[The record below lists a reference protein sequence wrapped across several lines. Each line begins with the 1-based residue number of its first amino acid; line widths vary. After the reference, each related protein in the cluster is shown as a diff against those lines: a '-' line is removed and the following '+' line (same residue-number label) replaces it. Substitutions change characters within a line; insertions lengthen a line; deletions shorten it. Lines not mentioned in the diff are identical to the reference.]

1 VENRHSGVA
10 AVFGRGRIVR
20 VVVAVVGVLALSACQ
35 PLAEAAHGDSA
46 LAPVRGNLASETA
59 SAQDRD
65 FHGVFEY
72 AGNNSAADAA
82 DPDLAG
88 VVLDYYWSQI
98 EPKKGDYDW
107 SVITDAMAPWVD
119 HGKKIILRIATSGQS
134 GWDRP
139 YSGSGTPGWVYTDGA
154 KSVSDNGETVPVYWN
169 AIYQRDLS
177 TFLSAYA
184 AKFNGN
190 THVAFVEAGVG
201 MGGETMPDTNQMT
214 SAARAVWEK
223 AGYTPALWLSTV
235 ERISTL
241 YRHVFTRTPVYA
253 LLTSSF
259 LVEGTDAN
267 ASVNWTD
274 YQRLARWYT
283 SAKPAWGL
291 QNDALSS
298 NLSLPDAAAWDK
310 ASGLALEQAQATGG
324 GSLMAQAADAFS
336 LHADAMLVYRTEI
349 EDTSNTKSL
358 ASLAADARP
367 WPSTGSS
374 SGSTGSSGSFTQP
387 LTQTDGTSQYWLTG
401 GDGGVFAFGGAPFY
415 GSTGGLALAQPIVGM
430 TATSDGHGYWFVAR
444 DGGVFNFGSAPF
456 DGAVPGVASVDD
468 VVGLAASRRGGYWVA
483 TANGDTYAFG
493 GAPALPSLASLGVH
507 VDNVVGIAA
516 TPDGGGYYLVASDG
530 GIYALGD
537 AVFRGSMGGRPL
549 NQPIVGM
556 AVDPVTGGYWEVASD
571 GGIFAIGAPF
581 FGSTGAI
588 RLNRPVVGMA
598 ATSDGQGYW
607 FVASDGGIFAEG
619 DAHFGGSLPSIGVT
633 PVLPVVGMAAD

>member
-1 VENRHSGVA
+1 MENRHSGSS
-10 AVFGRGRIVR
+10 AVSGRGRIVG
-20 VVVAVVGVLALSACQ
+20 VVVAVMAVLGLSACQ
-35 PLAEAAHGDSA
+35 PLSGAAPSDNAPAPLRGD
-46 LAPVRGNLASETA
+46 LASETT
-59 SAQDRD
+59 SAQDSD

-72 AGNNSAADAA
+72 AGNNSTADAA

-107 SVITDAMAPWVD
+107 SVITDAMAPWAA

-154 KSVSDNGETVPVYWN
+154 QSVSDNGETVPVYWN
-169 AIYQRDLS
+169 GTYQRDLS
-177 TFLSAYA
+177 TFLVAYA

-201 MGGETMPDTNQMT
+201 MGGETMPDTNHMT
-214 SAARAVWEK
+214 SAAMTAWQH

-235 ERISTL
+235 EKISTL
-241 YRHVFTRTPVYA
+241 YRHDFTRTPVYA

-259 LVEGTDAN
+259 LVEGNGAN
-267 ASVNWTD
+267 TNVNWTD
-274 YQRLARWYT
+274 YQRLAGWYT
-283 SAKPAWGL
+283 NAKPAWGL

-298 NLSLPDAAAWDK
+298 TLSLPDPAAWDK
-310 ASGLALEQAQATGG
+310 ASGVALEQAQSSGG

-349 EDTSNTKSL
+349 EDSSDANAL
-358 ASLAADARP
+358 ASLAGDAKP
-367 WPSTGSS
+367 WPS
-374 SGSTGSSGSFTQP
+374 SGSTGSTGSGSLGQLKP
-387 LTQTDGTSQYWLTG
+387 PSDGSGPYWLTG

-430 TATSDGHGYWFVAR
+430 TATPDGRGYWFVAR

-456 DGAVPGVASVDD
+456 DGAVPNLASVDD

-483 TANGDTYAFG
+483 TADGDTFAFG

-530 GIYALGD
+530 AMYALGD
-537 AVFRGSMGGRPL
+537 AMFKGSMGGRPL
-549 NQPIVGM
+549 NRPIIGM
-556 AVDPVTGGYWEVASD
+556 AVDPATGGYWEVASD
-571 GGIFAIGAPF
+571 GGIFAIDAPF

-588 RLNRPVVGMA
+588 RLNRPIVGMA
-598 ATSDGQGYW
+598 ATSDGRGYW

-619 DAHFGGSLPSIGVT
+619 DAPFGGSLPSIGVA
-633 PVLPVVGMAAD
+633 PVSSVVGMAAG